1 PGSSGPCGAAPDGPG
16 GGGHRPGR
24 DRPDEPTGDHPAARR
39 CAGPGP
45 RVDLDRL
52 RRQRRPGD
60 PPGAARRLAHGPVR
74 ARRRGRPLRAADGAG
89 FLLLGLLGT
98 ALADRGTTAAL
109 IALMLPT
116 LLIGLGSGLGSGI
129 VMTLSVDV
137 SPVHG
142 RTRYLACWTTMLG
155 AGRLAA
161 PLIITG
167 ITVFAPVTVAGA
179 ATGAVCVAGGLWLM
193 RVLPRITP
201 SGSTRGR

>member
-1 PGSSGPCGAAPDGPG
+1 
-16 GGGHRPGR
+16 
-24 DRPDEPTGDHPAARR
+24 
-39 CAGPGP
+39 
-45 RVDLDRL
+45 
-52 RRQRRPGD
+52 
-60 PPGAARRLAHGPVR
+60 GAARRLAHGPVR

-89 FLLLGLLGT
+89 VPAAGAARHGPGRSRHHGR
-98 ALADRGTTAAL
+98 AHRADAAHAADRA
-109 IALMLPT
+109 
-116 LLIGLGSGLGSGI
+116 GSGLGSGI

-142 RTRYLACWTTMLG
+142 RTRYLAWWNTMLG